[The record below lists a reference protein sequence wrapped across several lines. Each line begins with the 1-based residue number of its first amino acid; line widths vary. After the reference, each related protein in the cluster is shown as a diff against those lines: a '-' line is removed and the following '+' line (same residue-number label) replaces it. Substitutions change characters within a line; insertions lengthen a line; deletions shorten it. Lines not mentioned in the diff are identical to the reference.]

1 MYKSLTVF
9 VLGGL
14 TLAANAHTV
23 TNLLVHSTK
32 MDKDVPVTIVLP
44 DGYVKGDVEIP
55 VIEVILK

>member
-1 MYKSLTVF
+1 MYKYLTVF

-44 DGYVKGDVEIP
+44 DGYVKGGRDSGD
-55 VIEVILK
+55 